1 MEARSL
7 LADFARLGAYPL
19 ERPDETIASLVPLT
33 EGNPHLAE
41 ALSRVSLAFAEL
53 PLKDLQE
60 GYTRAFDLMPAAPLY
75 AGHHLFGEDT
85 QRRTQFLV
93 RLQESFLALGL
104 GLGGEL
110 PDFIPHVL
118 TLAARL
124 ADPVRAQLLLE
135 EVLIPVLEKCVEA
148 LQGSPWR
155 TVAELWLAA
164 CHFAH
169 RGQKAIPAAI
179 LTLAPAGERG

>member
-1 MEARSL
+1 MEARTM

-19 ERPDETIASLVPLT
+19 ERLDEKFASLVPLT
-33 EGNPHLAE
+33 EGNPHLAV
-41 ALSRVSLAFAEL
+41 ALSRVSLAFADLSMRE
-53 PLKDLQE
+53 LQE

-93 RLQESFLALGL
+93 RLQESFLGL
-104 GLGGEL
+104 GIDLDGEL

-124 ADPVRAQLLLE
+124 ADSSRARLLLE

-169 RGQKAIPAAI
+169 GAPMPEQASS
-179 LTLAPAGERG
+179 LAPLPVGANG

>member
-1 MEARSL
+1 MGTPGPLES
-7 LADFARLGAYPL
+7 FSRLGAYPL
-19 ERPDETIASLVPLT
+19 SSRDGLFAELVPLT

-53 PLKDLQE
+53 PLRELQE

-93 RLQESFLALGL
+93 RLQEACQDHGID
-104 GLGGEL
+104 LGGEL
-110 PDFIPHVL
+110 PDFLPHVL
-118 TLAARL
+118 TLASRLGDPSRARL
-124 ADPVRAQLLLE
+124 LRE
-135 EVLIPVLEKCVEA
+135 EVLLPVLEKCVVA

-164 CHFAH
+164 CHDA
-169 RGQKAIPAAI
+169 QKAAVPAAPPPVP
-179 LTLAPAGERG
+179 LGANG